1 MKRTVDVPTEVTLP
15 ITPMLDMTFQ
25 LMFFFLAT
33 FNPSSVKE
41 GQMTLSLPAKS
52 DAAAKSP
59 DQVKPTSEAH
69 KEEIEDKAIVTIN
82 LRGYKDPLNRGLI
95 SYLTVNS
102 DNANDEELKGTPE
115 EREKALKERLERV
128 KPVDDGKEKD
138 PEKKKV
144 PTVRMAAESDVRWS
158 QVMKMMDICYKAGY
172 QVSFIK
178 PPDLA
183 GGG

>member
-1 MKRTVDVPTEVTLP
+1 VKRTVDAPTEITLP

-33 FNPSSVKE
+33 FNPSSVRE
-41 GQMTLSLPAKS
+41 GQMMLSLPAKS
-52 DAAAKSP
+52 DAAAKSV

-95 SYLTVNS
+95 SYLTINT
-102 DNANDEELKGTPE
+102 DNANDEELKGNPD
-115 EREKALKERLERV
+115 ERERALKEHLEKV
-128 KPVDDGKEKD
+128 KPVDDVKD
-138 PEKKKV
+138 KDGNKKV

-158 QVMKMMDICYKAGY
+158 QVMKMMDICYKTGY

-178 PPDLA
+178 PPDL
-183 GGG
+183 GGS